1 MLFLATSIVYLFVEP
16 HVASSAGSTQLAL
29 EGKGAA
35 AGYAA
40 QQLPFQASLES
51 VIERGGIEG
60 YQVAIVRFR
69 ARLPVDEAFALA
81 SQAWRRGGAPV
92 LATHAGAWRVVSA
105 YEANHYRTLQLR
117 EAADGGTEG
126 VLSVWPD
133 AGTVASSTHAVP
145 DPSRF
150 LPAGARVLRSLDGVD
165 AGRRHRTLVA
175 VAQGSPAWVAQ
186 SVDVRITAQGFS
198 RDPVARAAAG
208 TAPLGQARL
217 YRGAGTTLGVT
228 FHPHDGRTAIVI
240 HLTQEER

>member
-16 HVASSAGSTQLAL
+16 HAGSSAGAMQPAPQ
-29 EGKGAA
+29 GKGAA
-35 AGYAA
+35 ADSAA
-40 QQLPFQASLES
+40 RQLPFQASLES

-60 YQVAIVRFR
+60 FPVAIVRFR
-69 ARLPVDEAFALA
+69 ARLPLDEAFALT
-81 SQAWRRGGAPV
+81 SKAWRHDGAPV
-92 LATHAGAWRVVSA
+92 LATHAGAWRVVSV
-105 YEANHYRTLQLR
+105 YEANRYRTLQLR
-117 EAADGGTEG
+117 GAADGGTEG
-126 VLSVWPD
+126 VLSIWPD
-133 AGTVASSTHAVP
+133 AGTAASATHAGP

-175 VAQGSPAWVAQ
+175 VASGSPAWVAQ
-186 SVDVRITAQGFS
+186 AVDVRIAAQGFA

-208 TAPLGQARL
+208 SAPIGQARL